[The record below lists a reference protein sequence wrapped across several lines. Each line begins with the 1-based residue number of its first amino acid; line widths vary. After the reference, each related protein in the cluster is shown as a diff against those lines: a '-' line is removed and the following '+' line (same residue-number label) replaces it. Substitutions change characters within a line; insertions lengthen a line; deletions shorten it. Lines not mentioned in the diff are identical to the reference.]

1 MSLEV
6 LINGQLAVLFF
17 KDLSVGQVSNVC
29 IPRRM
34 SLKNGEV
41 TPEKIKCL
49 WMTSV
54 LLEYMYKA
62 DM

>member
-29 IPRRM
+29 IPQRM

-49 WMTSV
+49 
-54 LLEYMYKA
+54 
-62 DM
+62 

>member
-6 LINGQLAVLFF
+6 SISGQLAVLSF
-17 KDLSVGQVSNVC
+17 KDLSVGQVSNGC
-29 IPRRM
+29 IPGRM

-49 WMTSV
+49 WMTNF
-54 LLEYMYKA
+54 LLEHMYKA